1 MEGNMPL
8 DPIQEQ
14 VVLGLARN
22 AGEDRLRIQKDAD
35 SHYRNIALPNSAGQD
50 TMIIPIWVL
59 IGIIGIVVVLG
70 MVWLLF

>member
-35 SHYRNIALPNSAGQD
+35 SHYRNIALANSAGQD
-50 TMIIPIWVL
+50 TMMIPIWVL